1 MLVGQ
6 QKHCVRLRKLNC
18 FGIFFIESSNV
29 ISFLQFFK
37 FQAQRP
43 SFPRPSSDAVKM
55 LFYKIHKNKSA
66 LRGNINLSNR
76 LEWIIWFTCIG
87 MQQKQQQKSLLLL
100 LLFVYPFLSE

>member
-29 ISFLQFFK
+29 ISFLQFF
-37 FQAQRP
+37 QAQRP
-43 SFPRPSSDAVKM
+43 SFPRPSSDAVEM
-55 LFYKIHKNKSA
+55 LLNIHKNKSA

-76 LEWIIWFTCIG
+76 LEWIILFTCIG
-87 MQQKQQQKSLLLL
+87 MQQKQQQKF
-100 LLFVYPFLSE
+100 FVVVIFLPFYQNRK